1 MVIISYKVLLF
12 RALLI
17 AITLLAAPLAT
28 AQQEVWWE
36 RGNERIKL
44 FIHPGDET
52 NATGLMEVFD
62 RTIPE
67 LETKLGVSIPYQP
80 RIFLVASQ
88 EEFDRATGGTLP
100 PWSEGVSFA
109 ETGAIVL
116 KSPSFSGD
124 IDGLQRTA
132 VHEFVHLMVAKKAGR
147 GVPRW
152 LNEGLAQF
160 LSGEGQGKALMPL
173 SRALWS
179 NRLLPLTAIERVDRF
194 SKVDAELAYLQSF
207 HATEFLINQYGWE
220 TLRDLLSGLGE
231 GMPWEEALFRV
242 IQTDQAGF
250 EATWRAQLEKS
261 YRWMILLDSQIYLFI
276 GATILVLMA
285 GFTVIRRRRRI
296 YRKWEAEDGPQAG
309 IF

>member
-1 MVIISYKVLLF
+1 MAAICSKAPLYK
-12 RALLI
+12 ALLI
-17 AITLLAAPLAT
+17 LLTLHTSSVALS
-28 AQQEVWWE
+28 QQSQWRE
-36 RGNERIKL
+36 RSNERIKL

-52 NATGLMEVFD
+52 NASGLTEAIEQAM
-62 RTIPE
+62 PE

-80 RIFLVASQ
+80 KIFLVTSQ

-116 KSPSFSGD
+116 KSPSFSGN
-124 IDGLQRTA
+124 INALHRTA
-132 VHEFVHLMVAKKAGR
+132 VHELVHLMIAKKAGR

-179 NRLLPLTAIERVDRF
+179 NHLLPLVSIERVDRF
-194 SKVDAELAYLQSF
+194 SRVDAELAYLQSF
-207 HATEFLINQYGWE
+207 HATEFFINQYGWE
-220 TLRDLLSGLGE
+220 TLRNLLSKLGE
-231 GMPWEEALFRV
+231 GVPWEVALFRI

-250 EATWRAQLEKS
+250 EATWRAHLEKS

-276 GATILVLMA
+276 GATFLVLLA
-285 GFTVIRRRRRI
+285 GVAMVRRRRRI

>member
-1 MVIISYKVLLF
+1 MALTCYKAPLLTAVLILM
-12 RALLI
+12 
-17 AITLLAAPLAT
+17 TLLTSSMALS
-28 AQQEVWWE
+28 QQGRWRE
-36 RGNERIKL
+36 RSNERIKL

-52 NATGLMEVFD
+52 NASGLTEAIDQAM
-62 RTIPE
+62 PE
-67 LETKLGVSIPYQP
+67 LETKLGINIPYQP
-80 RIFLVASQ
+80 KIFLVTSQ

-124 IDGLQRTA
+124 INSLHRTA
-132 VHEFVHLMVAKKAGR
+132 VHELVHLMIAKKAGR

-179 NRLLPLTAIERVDRF
+179 NHLLPLASIERVDRF
-194 SKVDAELAYLQSF
+194 SHADAELAYLQSF
-207 HATEFLINQYGWE
+207 HATEFFINQYGWE
-220 TLRDLLSGLGE
+220 TLRNLLSKLGE
-231 GMPWEEALFRV
+231 GVPWEVALFQT

-250 EATWRAQLEKS
+250 EATWRAHLEKS

-276 GATILVLMA
+276 GATFLVLLA
-285 GFTVIRRRRRI
+285 GVAMVRRRRRI
-296 YRKWEAEDGPQAG
+296 YRKWEAEDGPEAG
-309 IF
+309 IL